1 MREDKQ
7 NIGTSGTPS
16 PSERAGVRLVILG
29 GGESGVGT
37 AVLAK
42 KEGFDVFLSDKG
54 KIKDKYKNV
63 LSKYEIEWEEE
74 KHTEALILN
83 ADEVVKSPGI
93 PDKAELIKTL
103 HSMGT
108 PVISEIEFAGRY
120 TKAKKICITGSNGK
134 TTTTLLIYHIFKNAG
149 LNVALGGNIGKS
161 FAMLV
166 AENAGLADKKDFD
179 YYILELSSYQLD
191 GMFDFKADIAV
202 LLNITPDHLDRYN
215 YEMQNYVDSKLR
227 ITHNQTEEDAIIFC
241 IDDEIIVRE
250 LAKRN
255 IRAKQYPFS
264 IKKKLELGAYLNEDN
279 QIVINPNNTN
289 PLFMTIQELALQG
302 KHNIYNSM
310 AAGVTS
316 KLVEI
321 RKETIRESL
330 SDFHNID
337 HRLEFVGNVHG
348 IEFINDSKATN
359 VNSTWYA
366 LESMEKPVILILGG
380 VDKGNDYSML
390 NELVK
395 EKVKAIICLGADN
408 KKIIKAFGGMVE
420 TILEANSA
428 KEAVAQSYKIG
439 KKGDTVLL
447 SPACASFDLFEDYED
462 RGTQFKQAVR
472 AL

>member
-1 MREDKQ
+1 MNAMQ
-7 NIGTSGTPS
+7 NMK
-16 PSERAGVRLVILG
+16 EANKKRLVVLG

-37 AVLAK
+37 AVLALK
-42 KEGFDVFLSDKG
+42 KGFDVFLSDKG
-54 KIKDKYKNV
+54 KLKDKYKEV
-63 LSKYEIEWEEE
+63 LSKYGISWEEGT
-74 KHTEALILN
+74 HTEALILN

-93 PDKAELIKTL
+93 PDKVELIKQL
-103 HSMGT
+103 HKQGT

-134 TTTTLLIYHIFKNAG
+134 TTTTLLIHHILKKAG
-149 LNVALGGNIGKS
+149 LNVALGGNVGKS

-166 AENAGLADKKDFD
+166 AENACDADKKDVD
-179 YYILELSSYQLD
+179 YYVLELSSFQLD

-215 YEMQNYVDSKLR
+215 YELQNYADSKFR
-227 ITHNQTEEDAIIFC
+227 IIQNQTEQDAFVYC
-241 IDDEIIVRE
+241 IDDEVIAKE
-250 LAKRN
+250 LSKRT
-255 IRAKQYPFS
+255 IKAKQYPFS
-264 IKKKLELGAYLNEDN
+264 IQQQVEQGAFLNENN
-279 QIVINPNNTN
+279 QLVINPNNTN

-310 AAGVTS
+310 AAAVST

-330 SDFHNID
+330 SDFHNIA
-337 HRLEFVGNVHG
+337 HRLEVVGNVHG

-366 LESMEKPVILILGG
+366 LESMTNPVILILGG

-390 NELVK
+390 HSLVK
-395 EKVKAIICLGADN
+395 EKVKAIICLGTDN
-408 KKIIKAFGGMVE
+408 NKIVKAFTGVVDTIVE
-420 TILEANSA
+420 AGSA
-428 KEAVAQSYKIG
+428 KEAVDKSYKLG

-472 AL
+472 SL